1 MIELYCSSAIV
12 FADLY
17 CSLKHMPT
25 DSSQT
30 MELLTIAGVAE
41 FLKISESTVRR
52 LQQRRLIPF
61 FKVGG
66 SIRFTKSDLV
76 SYLEKQRVETIG

>member
-1 MIELYCSSAIV
+1 
-12 FADLY
+12 
-17 CSLKHMPT
+17 MPT

-41 FLKISESTVRR
+41 FLKISKSTVRS

-66 SIRFTKSDLV
+66 SVRFTKSDLV

>member
-1 MIELYCSSAIV
+1 
-12 FADLY
+12 
-17 CSLKHMPT
+17 MPT

-76 SYLEKQRVETIG
+76 SYLEQQRVETIG